1 MLKAVTKIR
10 ASEDVMNQIAA
21 LITGGTLKKGD
32 QLPSERELSETC
44 KVSRATVREAI
55 RSLES
60 RGLIETR
67 QGNGTYVL
75 VSGDRVGVSQL
86 AAGLMTEKDELF
98 DIFEI
103 RKIIEPSIAQ
113 LAAKYANSKD
123 IAELEAI
130 LARQRQEVAAG
141 KYAVETDTSFHLTLA
156 QIGKNRVLSRL
167 VQAIVELM
175 SNMRGEYLSSASRA
189 PKSLQGHEKILDAI
203 RREDCAAARHAMIDH
218 LKTVENLF
226 HNKKKGGGRCKEEFE
241 E

>member
-1 MLKAVTKIR
+1 MLKAVIKIR

-60 RGLIETR
+60 RGMIETR

-75 VSGDRVGVSQL
+75 VSGDNVGVSQL
-86 AAGLMTEKDELF
+86 AASLMTERDELI

-123 IAELEAI
+123 IAELEGI
-130 LARQRQEVAAG
+130 LAQQRMGVAAG
-141 KYAVETDTSFHLTLA
+141 KYMAETDALFHLTLA
-156 QIGKNRVLSRL
+156 RISKNRILSRL
-167 VQAIVELM
+167 VQAIVELL
-175 SNMRGEYLSSASRA
+175 SNMEGEYLATASRA
-189 PKSLQGHEKILDAI
+189 SKSLQGHAKILDAVAS
-203 RREDCAAARHAMIDH
+203 EDCVAARHAMIDH
-218 LKTVENLF
+218 LNKVENLF
-226 HNKKKGGGRCKEEFE
+226 KDKRKGGGKCREVFE